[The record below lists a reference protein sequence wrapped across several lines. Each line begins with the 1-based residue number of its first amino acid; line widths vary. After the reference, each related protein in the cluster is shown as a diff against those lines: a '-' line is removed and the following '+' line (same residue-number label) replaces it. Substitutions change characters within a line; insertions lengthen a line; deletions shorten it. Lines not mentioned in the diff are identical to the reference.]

1 MWLSTKSLW
10 RFTIFEFNR
19 ITRKILEC
27 KVEEHLENMGKYL
40 KQFKIEIQNATP
52 ASFNIRLWLTLFA
65 FCNNYID

>member
-27 KVEEHLENMGKYL
+27 KLKEYLENMGNYF

-52 ASFNIRLWLTLFA
+52 ASFKIRLWLTLFA
-65 FCNNYID
+65 FFNNYID